1 MSKSSVGGIT
11 RSLRASTD
19 QHRCSRVVGVVES
32 RAEIK
37 EAMTLSAQFDD
48 ETTTNPDNESQSHNP
63 ADEHSSGEVITPTKR
78 DRELSELVD
87 GLEER
92 IAAEREAAAVPGN
105 AAERKRTTRT
115 DPDDKA
121 PD

>member
-1 MSKSSVGGIT
+1 
-11 RSLRASTD
+11 
-19 QHRCSRVVGVVES
+19 
-32 RAEIK
+32 
-37 EAMTLSAQFDD
+37 MTLSAQFDGD
-48 ETTTNPDNESQSHNP
+48 TTDNPDNESQSHNP
-63 ADEHSSGEVITPTKR
+63 ADERSSGEVATPTKR

-105 AAERKRTTRT
+105 AAERKRTLPT

>member
-1 MSKSSVGGIT
+1 
-11 RSLRASTD
+11 
-19 QHRCSRVVGVVES
+19 
-32 RAEIK
+32 
-37 EAMTLSAQFDD
+37 MTLSAQFDD

>member
-1 MSKSSVGGIT
+1 MSA
-11 RSLRASTD
+11 RFND
-19 QHRCSRVVGVVES
+19 
-32 RAEIK
+32 
-37 EAMTLSAQFDD
+37 EATH
-48 ETTTNPDNESQSHNP
+48 TPDNEAQPHNP
-63 ADEHSSGEVITPTKR
+63 ADERSSGEVATPTKR

-105 AAERKRTTRT
+105 AAERKRTTPI

>member
-1 MSKSSVGGIT
+1 MSA
-11 RSLRASTD
+11 R
-19 QHRCSRVVGVVES
+19 
-32 RAEIK
+32 
-37 EAMTLSAQFDD
+37 FDD
-48 ETTTNPDNESQSHNP
+48 EATDTSDDESQSHNP
-63 ADEHSSGEVITPTKR
+63 ADQRSSREVATPTKR

-92 IAAEREAAAVPGN
+92 IVAEREAAAVPGN
-105 AAERKRTTRT
+105 AAERKRTTPI